1 MAAPARR
8 ETISGHN
15 GPMNI
20 HRADPLE
27 EIAAVA
33 ARMVV
38 EEGLDFAAAKRRAI
52 RQMGLGARTAM
63 PDNAIM
69 EAAVR
74 EYIAVFCSETQAE
87 ELRALRE
94 TALMWMERLSRFRP
108 HLSGAVWHGWAT
120 RHSDIHLHLFCDD
133 PKEAEW
139 ALLDHR
145 VDYHPGMATGRSG
158 EPVQALT
165 LRTRCDALAQWVL
178 VHLMVHDLDDLRGAL
193 RPDAEGRKPRGDTAA
208 VRSLLNAPSGE
219 VIQ

>member
-1 MAAPARR
+1 
-8 ETISGHN
+8 
-15 GPMNI
+15 MNI

-120 RHSDIHLHLFCDD
+120 RHSDVHLHLFCDD

-193 RPDAEGRKPRGDTAA
+193 RPDAEGRKPRGDAAA
-208 VRSLLNAPSGE
+208 VRSLLSAPSGE

>member
-1 MAAPARR
+1 MRPQALLKAHPRISTMHIHILGICGTFMGGLAALAR
-8 ETISGHN
+8 
-15 GPMNI
+15 
-20 HRADPLE
+20 
-27 EIAAVA
+27 
-33 ARMVV
+33 
-38 EEGLDFAAAKRRAI
+38 
-52 RQMGLGARTAM
+52 
-63 PDNAIM
+63 
-69 EAAVR
+69 EA
-74 EYIAVFCSETQAE
+74 
-87 ELRALRE
+87 
-94 TALMWMERLSRFRP
+94 ALMWMERLSRFRP

-120 RHSDIHLHLFCDD
+120 RHSDVHLHLFCDD

-208 VRSLLNAPSGE
+208 VRSLLHAPSGE

>member
-1 MAAPARR
+1 
-8 ETISGHN
+8 
-15 GPMNI
+15 MNV
-20 HRADPLE
+20 HRADPVE

-52 RQMGLGARTAM
+52 KQMGLGVRTAM
-63 PDNAIM
+63 PDNTAM

-74 EYIAVFCSETQAE
+74 EYIGVFCSETQPQ
-87 ELRALRE
+87 ELLALRQ
-94 TALMWMERLSRFRP
+94 TALLWMERMSRFRP

-120 RHSDIHLHLFCDD
+120 RHCDIHLHLYCDD

-145 VDYHPGMATGRSG
+145 VDYHPGLSTGRDR

-193 RPDAEGRKPRGDTAA
+193 RPDAEGRKPRGDAVA
-208 VRSLLNAPSGE
+208 VRSLLSAPSGE
-219 VIQ
+219 VAS